1 MHAWVVWGLKRW
13 VCFQSCH
20 FNTSSLSPPFP
31 SSLKRSL
38 SIAFN
43 FIFQRNDNFFVLVFL
58 LFTHSSADEVDDGD
72 VMTLTQYAE
81 DLFNFMNAIPII
93 SPVTA
98 NRLCMLEA
106 VCEEIISALREIVCA
121 PVVGILLARGFHFKI
136 KIGMSGSTRFCL

>member
-13 VCFQSCH
+13 VCFQSWH

-31 SSLKRSL
+31 ASLNLSL

-58 LFTHSSADEVDDGD
+58 LFTHSSVDEVDDGD

-121 PVVGILLARGFHFKI
+121 PVAGILLARGFHFKI
-136 KIGMSGSTRFCL
+136 KIGMSGSTKFCL